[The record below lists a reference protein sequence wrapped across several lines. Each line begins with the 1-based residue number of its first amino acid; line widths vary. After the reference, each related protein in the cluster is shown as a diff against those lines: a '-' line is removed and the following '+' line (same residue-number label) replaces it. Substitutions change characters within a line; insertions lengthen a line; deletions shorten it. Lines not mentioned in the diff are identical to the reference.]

1 MGADKKVR
9 TSNEYVG
16 MSIEQLNHQEDI
28 CKMMI
33 RQSKSDIQEKQKE
46 IAELERVIKNYTNS
60 LHRIET
66 AKTKVGNIEY
76 TAILVVH
83 VETKEVRKD
92 TSVPFSQYGYYSPSD
107 YKSFLVYNFE
117 VIKVNKK
124 DFNKAG
130 EVLYSTV
137 NDVNVPT
144 VKTYSSSTEKGFK
157 ADNKKELQKFILNAI
172 KAFGVTDVF
181 FNEGVS
187 IGKSEIEKLIGKP
200 VKVKGKYDKY

>member
-1 MGADKKVR
+1 MGAEKRVR
-9 TSNEYVG
+9 TTNEYVG
-16 MSIEQLNHQEDI
+16 MSIEQLNNQERT
-28 CKMMI
+28 CKAMI
-33 RQSKSDIQEKQKE
+33 SSAKRDIQEKQKE
-46 IAELERVIKNYTNS
+46 IADLEQVIKNYTNS

-66 AKTKVGNIEY
+66 AKSKVGDIEY
-76 TAILVVH
+76 TAILVVR

-92 TSVPFSQYGYYSPSD
+92 TSRPFNQYSYFSPSD
-107 YKSFLVYNFE
+107 YKSFLVYNFD
-117 VIKVNKK
+117 VIKVNKR

-130 EVLYSTV
+130 ETLYSSV

-144 VKTYSSSTEKGFK
+144 VRTYSTSTEKGFK